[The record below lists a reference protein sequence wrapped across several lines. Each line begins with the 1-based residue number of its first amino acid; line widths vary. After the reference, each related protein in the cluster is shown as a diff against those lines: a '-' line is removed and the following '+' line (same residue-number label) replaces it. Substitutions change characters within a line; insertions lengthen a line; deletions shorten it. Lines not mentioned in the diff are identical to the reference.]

1 MPLSPD
7 THQAALPATQGA
19 LGWARTAASSARAA
33 FCACAF
39 RDAASPTA
47 WCLFQKEL
55 LPAGQRRGPSH
66 GAVVVAGSGLHLP
79 NFSSHVAPSSAAST
93 LPPAPVRSV
102 CPLGFDLRRSA
113 GAALKPV
120 LSATPRSLCPSV
132 SAESFSKARC
142 WFSSLC
148 RCENNRRSHQTRCS
162 PKTTALGSSV
172 SLSLQGTPVLSP
184 AAGWLQARHLP
195 VFSAGRWNPEG
206 CPTCRVNSGDERHV
220 KCRAS
225 GP

>member
-1 MPLSPD
+1 MDAGRIFFLLENSLFHRMPLSPD

-39 RDAASPTA
+39 RDAASPMA

-66 GAVVVAGSGLHLP
+66 GAVVVAGSGLHPP

-93 LPPAPVRSV
+93 LPPSPVRSV

-132 SAESFSKARC
+132 SAESFQKPGVGSHLFVGVRTIEGLIRPAVLQR
-142 WFSSLC
+142 LL
-148 RCENNRRSHQTRCS
+148 RSD
-162 PKTTALGSSV
+162 P
-172 SLSLQGTPVLSP
+172 P
-184 AAGWLQARHLP
+184 
-195 VFSAGRWNPEG
+195 
-206 CPTCRVNSGDERHV
+206 
-220 KCRAS
+220 
-225 GP
+225 